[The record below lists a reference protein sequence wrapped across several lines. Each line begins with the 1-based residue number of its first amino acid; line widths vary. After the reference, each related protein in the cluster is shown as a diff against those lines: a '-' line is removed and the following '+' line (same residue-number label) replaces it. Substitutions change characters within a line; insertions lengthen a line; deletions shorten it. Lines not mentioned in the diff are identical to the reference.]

1 MLISFNKIVN
11 LPLYFKDK
19 KIGLILDII
28 IDPEK
33 GLFLYLI
40 LNNNRYLEA
49 KDIKEFLNNKVLIK
63 DDKNINKIKK
73 KYKNMLINNKVYTLS
88 GEKLGSVSD
97 FEIDLAIDRLSKI
110 YISGGNIIKNLIR
123 GELIINKDQ
132 IIAINEDKIIVE
144 DIILKSKNIKDKL
157 IQSRKEELVGANFS
171 IKSN

>member
-144 DIILKSKNIKDKL
+144 DIIARKKQKNKILPEGEK
-157 IQSRKEELVGANFS
+157 ELVGASFC
-171 IKSN
+171 IKS

>member
-33 GLFLYLI
+33 SLFLYLI

-144 DIILKSKNIKDKL
+144 DIIARKKQKNKILPEGEK
-157 IQSRKEELVGANFS
+157 ELVGASFC
-171 IKSN
+171 IKS

>member
-33 GLFLYLI
+33 SLFLYLI